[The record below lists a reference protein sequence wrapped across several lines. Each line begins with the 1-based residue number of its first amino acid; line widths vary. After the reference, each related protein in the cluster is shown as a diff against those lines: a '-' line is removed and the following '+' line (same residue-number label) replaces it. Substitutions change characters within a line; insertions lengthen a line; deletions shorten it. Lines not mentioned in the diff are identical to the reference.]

1 MDEQRTSPEGVPP
14 EDVPTDG
21 AVPDGAVQDGAVQD
35 GAVQG
40 GADAAL
46 PPSVQALEEV
56 VGARGVD
63 ATQHAQELLAE
74 HVPLA
79 LLVDLLTPTGDTSAD
94 LLAAEGLPDDPWWQ
108 DGDDASAGTPARGG
122 RDASDEVTEPP
133 VR

>member
-1 MDEQRTSPEGVPP
+1 MDEQRTTPEGVPP

-21 AVPDGAVQDGAVQD
+21 VVSNGT
-35 GAVQG
+35 
-40 GADAAL
+40 DAAL
-46 PPSVQALEEV
+46 PPSVQALEEA

-94 LLAAEGLPDDPWWQ
+94 LLAAEGLPDDAWWQ
-108 DGDDASAGTPARGG
+108 DGDDTPAGTPAHDG

-133 VR
+133 VP